1 MNRLHGQCLRISYND
16 KETNFNE
23 LISKDGSVSIYHQNL
38 QKFAGEVFDFSRA
51 LSPEIVNELLIG
63 IAEEEHP
70 IIWHSK
76 KILLF
81 QNSEPLG
88 KKDSNED
95 LAVLMG

>member
-1 MNRLHGQCLRISYND
+1 MSSFVNCDIAKTIYPSISENLLTYAISYV
-16 KETNFNE
+16 K
-23 LISKDGSVSIYHQNL
+23 S
-38 QKFAGEVFDFSRA
+38 
-51 LSPEIVNELLIG
+51 LIG